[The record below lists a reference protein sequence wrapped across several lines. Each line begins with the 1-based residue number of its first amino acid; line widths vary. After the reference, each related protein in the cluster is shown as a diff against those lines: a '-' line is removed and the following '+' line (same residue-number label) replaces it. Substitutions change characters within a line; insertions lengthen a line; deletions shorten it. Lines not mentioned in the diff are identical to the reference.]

1 MAQAEPT
8 SAHAY
13 DSADLA
19 FFDNV
24 LDNLVEEL
32 AATGQGPAMNGS
44 RDALRRQLGVKLF
57 ECAQAGE
64 RDFVALRQRVLSSM
78 LSGKPD
84 LGVHPRG
91 APPR

>member
-1 MAQAEPT
+1 MAQAEPN

-32 AATGQGPAMNGS
+32 GATGQDPAMNGS
-44 RDALRRQLGVKLF
+44 REALRRQLGAMLF
-57 ECAQAGE
+57 ECARAGE
-64 RDFVALRQRVLSSM
+64 RDYVALRQRVLSSM
-78 LSGKPD
+78 LSEKTD
-84 LGVHPRG
+84 LRI
-91 APPR
+91 